1 MNGESHRAANS
12 AIGKKSK
19 SRHAI
24 RAAGPAD
31 FQSTQKLRILWKFF
45 RKARL
50 RAWDAADIVARVPPG
65 AQSGRPA
72 ITRAMSAT
80 NSATAEVTPPKD
92 LAAAKGMVN
101 VQIDGVW
108 HQFPKGTRM
117 IEACRQ
123 AGVIVPH
130 YCYHP
135 KLTSPG
141 NCRMCL
147 VQTGMPPRPTPGVEP
162 KRDDLGYEPIGW
174 MPRPVIACANTVAE
188 NMGIRTS
195 GELVEKCREGV
206 MEFLLIN
213 HPLDCPIC
221 DQAGECRLQEHSV
234 EHGRGESRFVEDK
247 VKKPKNV
254 DIGPRI
260 RLDDERCIMCSRCI
274 RFMDEVAGDPVLGF
288 TQRGTHTTLT
298 VHPGRLLDS
307 NYSLNTAD
315 ICPVGALTSNDFRF
329 QMRVWFLKETP
340 GIDVNCG
347 TGTNITI
354 WTRGNTIHRIT
365 PRQNNEVNSCW
376 MPDSHR
382 LNFHYID
389 SDSRL
394 TEPLKGNAP
403 HSPVPWKDA
412 FEHAAGK
419 IKAIDA
425 GQSAII
431 ASGRMTNEELFM
443 VRTLAAKTGITEIS
457 LVPRSGE
464 ADDLLV
470 AADRNPNTTGAMLV
484 LNTEDPYARL
494 DSIRDGVRAGRIK
507 CLLVF
512 GEDIVTDA
520 GFTPADLAGLDF
532 LLQSHIL
539 ANPTASLAHLVLPA
553 AAFAEKRGSMVNLAG
568 RIQRLNRAVEMP
580 GQARDD
586 WEILRDLILAISGGE
601 NHAHLIEDVFKP
613 MADAV
618 PQFNGLTLSKIG
630 HHGVQVLDTGYQIP
644 LLANERAAI
653 AAGKIVG

>member
-1 MNGESHRAANS
+1 
-12 AIGKKSK
+12 
-19 SRHAI
+19 
-24 RAAGPAD
+24 
-31 FQSTQKLRILWKFF
+31 
-45 RKARL
+45 
-50 RAWDAADIVARVPPG
+50 
-65 AQSGRPA
+65 
-72 ITRAMSAT
+72 MSDT
-80 NSATAEVTPPKD
+80 PSATAEIKLPKD
-92 LAAAKGMVN
+92 LAAEKGMVN

-123 AGVIVPH
+123 AKITVPH

-147 VQTGMPPRPTPGVEP
+147 VQMGMPPRPAPGQEP
-162 KRDDLGYEPIGW
+162 QRDENGYEIIGW
-174 MPRPVIACANTVAE
+174 IPRPVIACANTVGE

-221 DQAGECRLQEHSV
+221 DQAGECRLQEQSV
-234 EHGRGESRFVEDK
+234 QHGRGVSRFVDMK

-274 RFMDEVAGDPVLGF
+274 RFMDEVASDPVLGF

-340 GIDVNCG
+340 TIDVNCG
-347 TGTNITI
+347 TGSNITV
-354 WTRGNTIHRIT
+354 WTRGNKIHRIT
-365 PRQNNEVNSCW
+365 PRQNDEVNSAW

-389 SDSRL
+389 SEARL
-394 TEPLKGNAP
+394 TEPLAWSAGEPMSKFAPTTWSAAFTEAATQIKGIP
-403 HSPVPWKDA
+403 
-412 FEHAAGK
+412 
-419 IKAIDA
+419 A
-425 GQSAII
+425 GQVAII
-431 ASGRMTNEELFM
+431 ASGRMTNEELFLT
-443 VRTLAAKTGITEIS
+443 RAIAAEIGTHQLS
-457 LVPRSGE
+457 LVPRFAE
-464 ADDLLV
+464 ADALLV
-470 AADRNPNTTGAMLV
+470 ASDRNPNTTGAKLI
-484 LNTEDPYARL
+484 LETEDPYAKL
-494 DSIRDGVRAGRIK
+494 DAIRQDVRSGAIK
-507 CLLVF
+507 GLLVF
-512 GEDIVTDA
+512 GEDLITDA
-520 GFTPADLAGLDF
+520 GFTAEDLKKLDF
-532 LLQSHIL
+532 CLQSSVL
-539 ANPTASLAHLVLPA
+539 ANPTAELAQVVLPT
-553 AAFAEKRGSMVNLAG
+553 AAFAEKRGSMVNLSG
-568 RIQRLNRAVEMP
+568 RLQRLNRAAELP

-586 WEILRDLILAISGGE
+586 WEMLRDLLLAISGDK
-601 NHAHLIEDVFKP
+601 NQVHHIEDVFKVV
-613 MADAV
+613 AETV
-618 PQFNGLTLSKIG
+618 PAFNGLTLSKIG
-630 HHGVQVLDTGYQIP
+630 HQGTQITETGYQIP
-644 LLANERAAI
+644 LLANERARK
-653 AAGKIVG
+653 AAGLING

>member
-1 MNGESHRAANS
+1 LAYRARFNF
-12 AIGKKSK
+12 
-19 SRHAI
+19 
-24 RAAGPAD
+24 D
-31 FQSTQKLRILWKFF
+31 
-45 RKARL
+45 
-50 RAWDAADIVARVPPG
+50 
-65 AQSGRPA
+65 
-72 ITRAMSAT
+72 AMSDT
-80 NSATAEVTPPKD
+80 PSATAELKLPKD
-92 LAAAKGMVN
+92 LAAEKGMVN

-108 HQFPKGTRM
+108 RQFPKGTRI
-117 IEACRQ
+117 IEACRSV
-123 AGVIVPH
+123 GSIVPH

-135 KLTSPG
+135 KLTAPG

-147 VQTGMPPRPTPGVEP
+147 VQTGMPPRPAPGQEP
-162 KRDDLGYEPIGW
+162 QRDEHGYEPIGW

-234 EHGRGESRFVEDK
+234 GHGRGVSRFIDMK

-340 GIDVNCG
+340 SIDVNCG

-354 WTRGNTIHRIT
+354 WTRGNKIHRIT
-365 PRQNNEVNSCW
+365 PRQNDEVNSCW

-389 SDSRL
+389 GENRL
-394 TEPLKGNAP
+394 SQPLAKN
-403 HSPVPWKDA
+403 
-412 FEHAAGK
+412 AAGLHEPTTWSAALASAASA
-419 IKAIDA
+419 IKSFAPDQI
-425 GQSAII
+425 AII
-431 ASGRMTNEELFM
+431 ASGRMTNEELFLT
-443 VRTLAAKTGITEIS
+443 RALAENIGTQHLSI
-457 LVPRSGE
+457 VPRSGE
-464 ADDLLV
+464 ADHLLI
-470 AADRNPNTTGAMLV
+470 AADRNPNTTGAKLV
-484 LNTEDPYARL
+484 WENNDPSSKL
-494 DSIRDGVRAGRIK
+494 DSIRSAVRSGEIK
-507 CLLVF
+507 ALIVL
-512 GEDIVTDA
+512 GEDLVSDA
-520 GFTPADLAGLDF
+520 GFSSDDLSNLGL
-532 LLQSHIL
+532 LVQLHTL
-539 ANPTASLAHLVLPA
+539 ANPTASRAHFVLPT
-553 AAFAEKRGSMVNLAG
+553 AAFAEKRGSMVNLSG
-568 RIQRLNRAVEMP
+568 RLQRLNRAVEP
-580 GQARDD
+580 TGQCRDD
-586 WEILRDLILAISGGE
+586 WESIRDLICAITGDKHE
-601 NHAHLIEDVFKP
+601 IHHIEDVFKSIAENIP
-613 MADAV
+613 AF
-618 PQFNGLTLSKIG
+618 QNLTLSKIG
-630 HHGVQVLDTGYQIP
+630 HQGTQITQTGHKIP
-644 LLANERAAI
+644 LLENERARK
-653 AAGKIVG
+653 AAGQING

>member
-1 MNGESHRAANS
+1 
-12 AIGKKSK
+12 
-19 SRHAI
+19 
-24 RAAGPAD
+24 
-31 FQSTQKLRILWKFF
+31 
-45 RKARL
+45 
-50 RAWDAADIVARVPPG
+50 
-65 AQSGRPA
+65 
-72 ITRAMSAT
+72 MSDT
-80 NSATAEVTPPKD
+80 PSATAELTLPKD

-117 IEACRQ
+117 IDACRQ
-123 AGVIVPH
+123 AGNSVPH

-135 KLTSPG
+135 KLSSPG

-147 VQTGMPPRPTPGVEP
+147 VQMGMPPRPAPGQEP
-162 KRDDLGYEPIGW
+162 QRDEQGYEPVGW
-174 MPRPVIACANTVAE
+174 MPRPVIACANTVSE

-234 EHGRGESRFVEDK
+234 DHGRGSSRFVDMK

-288 TQRGTHTTLT
+288 TQRGTHTTLS

-340 GIDVNCG
+340 TIDVNCG
-347 TGTNITI
+347 TGANITV
-354 WTRGNTIHRIT
+354 WTRGNRIHRIT
-365 PRQNNEVNSCW
+365 PRQNDEVNSCW

-389 SDSRL
+389 SDARL
-394 TEPLKGNAP
+394 TEPMVRDGAG
-403 HSPVPWKDA
+403 
-412 FEHAAGK
+412 EHRGASWSEAIGRAAEALVGRPGDEV
-419 IKAIDA
+419 AV
-425 GQSAII
+425 I
-431 ASGRMTNEELFM
+431 ASGRMTNEEL
-443 VRTLAAKTGITEIS
+443 VLARRLAAALDSTAFS
-457 LVPRSGE
+457 LVPRFGE
-464 ADDLLV
+464 PDGLLI
-470 AADRNPNTTGAMLV
+470 AADRNPNSTGAKLV
-484 LNTEDPYARL
+484 LGTEYPYGGL
-494 DSIRDGVRAGRIK
+494 DAIREGVRAGRIK
-507 CLLVF
+507 RLVVL
-512 GEDIVTDA
+512 GEDLLCDA
-520 GFTPADLAGLDF
+520 GFHQQDLDKLEF
-532 LLQSHIL
+532 LLVTHIL
-539 ANPTASLAHLVLPA
+539 ANPGARAAHVVLPTC
-553 AAFAEKRGSMVNLAG
+553 AFAEKRGSMVNLSG
-568 RIQRLNRAVEMP
+568 RLQRLNRAVEAP

-586 WEILRDLILAISGGE
+586 WEVLRDLCAALGGE
-601 NHAHLIEDVFKP
+601 GKGSLHTIEDVFGQL
-613 MADAV
+613 AANV
-618 PQFNGLTLSKIG
+618 PAFSGLTLSKIG
-630 HHGVQVLDTGYQIP
+630 HQGVPLVETDHQIP
-644 LLANERAAI
+644 LLANERARK
-653 AAGKIVG
+653 AAGQIVG

>member
-1 MNGESHRAANS
+1 MSDTPS
-12 AIGKKSK
+12 AI
-19 SRHAI
+19 
-24 RAAGPAD
+24 
-31 FQSTQKLRILWKFF
+31 
-45 RKARL
+45 
-50 RAWDAADIVARVPPG
+50 
-65 AQSGRPA
+65 
-72 ITRAMSAT
+72 
-80 NSATAEVTPPKD
+80 AESPQPKD

-117 IEACRQ
+117 IEACRS
-123 AGVIVPH
+123 AGTIVPH

-135 KLTSPG
+135 KLSSPG

-147 VQTGMPPRPTPGVEP
+147 VQMGMPPRPAPGQEP
-162 KRDDLGYEPIGW
+162 QRDDAGYEPIGW
-174 MPRPVIACANTVAE
+174 IPRPVIACANTVSE

-234 EHGRGESRFVEDK
+234 EHGRGVSRFVDMK

-274 RFMDEVAGDPVLGF
+274 RFMDEVASDPVLGF

-340 GIDVNCG
+340 TIDVNCG
-347 TGTNITI
+347 TGTNITV

-365 PRQNNEVNSCW
+365 PRQNDAVNSAW

-389 SDSRL
+389 GEARF
-394 TEPLKGNAP
+394 TEPLSRSVGV
-403 HSPVPWKDA
+403 SPTSFQAIAWSSA
-412 FEHAAGK
+412 IAEAAAK
-419 IKAIDA
+419 LKSISPSQI
-425 GQSAII
+425 AII
-431 ASGRMTNEELFM
+431 ASGRMTNEELFLT
-443 VRTLAAKTGITEIS
+443 RALASEIGTSHLS
-457 LVPRSGE
+457 LVPRFAE
-464 ADDLLV
+464 PDALLI
-470 AADRNPNTTGAMLV
+470 AADRNPNTTGAKLV
-484 LNTEDPYARL
+484 LETEDPYAKL
-494 DSIRDGVRAGRIK
+494 DAIRVGVRNGEIK
-507 CLLVF
+507 ALIVL
-512 GEDIVTDA
+512 GEDLITDA
-520 GFTPADLAGLDF
+520 GFHFSDLAKLDF

-539 ANPTASLAHLVLPA
+539 ANPTALAAHLVLPA
-553 AAFAEKRGSMVNLAG
+553 AAFAEKRGSMVNLSG
-568 RIQRLNRAVEMP
+568 RLQRLNRAVEMP

-586 WEILRDLILAISGGE
+586 WEILRDFILAITGE
-601 NHAHLIEDVFKP
+601 KNEVHHIEDVFK
-613 MADAV
+613 ALAEAV
-618 PQFNGLTLSKIG
+618 PTFNGLTLSKIG
-630 HHGVQVLDTGYQIP
+630 HQGTPILDTGYKIP
-644 LLANERAAI
+644 LLENEQAAK
-653 AAGKIVG
+653 AAGRING

>member
-1 MNGESHRAANS
+1 
-12 AIGKKSK
+12 
-19 SRHAI
+19 
-24 RAAGPAD
+24 
-31 FQSTQKLRILWKFF
+31 
-45 RKARL
+45 
-50 RAWDAADIVARVPPG
+50 
-65 AQSGRPA
+65 
-72 ITRAMSAT
+72 MSDT
-80 NSATAEVTPPKD
+80 ISATAEVTLPKD

-108 HQFPKGTRM
+108 HQFSKGTRM

-147 VQTGMPPRPTPGVEP
+147 VQMGMPPRPTPGVDP
-162 KRDDLGYEPIGW
+162 KRDELGYEPIGW
-174 MPRPVIACANTVAE
+174 LPRPMIACANTVAE
-188 NMGIRTS
+188 NMGIRTT

-234 EHGRGESRFVEDK
+234 EHGRGISRFVDMK

-274 RFMDEVAGDPVLGF
+274 RFMEEVAGDPVLGF

-340 GIDVNCG
+340 TIDVNCG
-347 TGTNITI
+347 TGTNITVG
-354 WTRGNTIHRIT
+354 TRGNTIHRIT

-389 SDSRL
+389 NDARL
-394 TEPLKGNAP
+394 TEPLQRSAGSLPAVAEGEGR
-403 HSPVPWKDA
+403 VPPASHEPTSWQDA
-412 FEHAAGK
+412 LQSAAAR
-419 IKAIDA
+419 IKAI
-425 GQSAII
+425 SPNEIAII
-431 ASGRMTNEELFM
+431 ASGRMTNEELYL
-443 VRTLAAKTGITEIS
+443 TKILAAQTGIPQLS
-457 LVPRSGE
+457 LVPRFAE
-464 ADDLLV
+464 PDHLLI
-470 AADRNPNTTGAMLV
+470 AADRNPNTTGAKLV
-484 LNTEDPYARL
+484 LGMDDPFAKL
-494 DSIRDGVRAGRIK
+494 DAIRDGVRSGTIRA
-507 CLLVF
+507 LLVF
-512 GEDIVTDA
+512 GEDLVTDA
-520 GFTPADLAGLDF
+520 GFAPDDLAKLEF

-539 ANPTASLAHLVLPA
+539 ANPGASAAHFVLPA
-553 AAFAEKRGSMVNLAG
+553 AAFAEKRGSMVNLSG
-568 RIQRLNRAVEMP
+568 RLQRLNRAVEMP

-586 WEILRDLILAISGGE
+586 WEILRDLLLALNGE
-601 NHAHLIEDVFKP
+601 KCETHLIEDLFKEV
-613 MADAV
+613 AAAV
-618 PQFNGLTLSKIG
+618 PQFNGLNLSKIG
-630 HHGVQVLDTGYQIP
+630 HQGIPILDTGYQIP
-644 LLANERAAI
+644 LLVNERAAK
-653 AAGKIVG
+653 AAGKING